1 MKTNTL
7 DFDAQALRE
16 RILDLAMRGKLV
28 PQDPNDEP
36 ASVLLEKIKAE
47 KEELVKEKKI
57 KKSKPLPAITDDEK
71 PFNIPDSWE
80 WVRFSELFNIE
91 GGSQPPKS
99 TFSDTGGKGK
109 IRLFQIRDYGENP
122 VPVYI
127 PIDKAKKISQ
137 IGDILLARYGASL
150 GKVFFAE
157 YGAYNVALAKVLF
170 NFKSEDFILKKYLF
184 YYFKSEL
191 YQNFVRSNS
200 RSAQAGF
207 NKSDLN
213 RLVFPVPPISEQKR
227 IAAKIAQLFALLRK
241 VESSTQQYAEL
252 QTLLKSKVL
261 DLAMHGKLV
270 KQDPNDEPASVL
282 LEKIKTEKAELV
294 KEKKI
299 KKSKPLP
306 PITDEEKPFDIPDSW
321 EWVRLGDVIN
331 LVSGRDIA
339 KKAHLSHPQ
348 SKSIPYITGASN
360 INEQGQITITEWV
373 NNPSVIV
380 NKGTL
385 LLSVKGTI
393 GKITVLSIP
402 RAHIARQ
409 IMGIENIYGLDSN
422 YQKFYLKSYVQE
434 LQKKAKSMIPGIS
447 RDDLL
452 LATFPLPPIT
462 EQSRIVS
469 KIKRVFELIDGV
481 KHDYRFTSFQPNTI
495 GPAVTS
501 IKIDKNRFERYYNLV
516 SRLLPLANLYK
527 SFNMVKRQ
535 QAKLIAIIDRIHS
548 GEITVNEALDTAGEY
563 STLYII
569 MHMTFIHNAESFI
582 NYYLSEAKFNKET
595 THALNIRAIRNYAE
609 HCAIPVTRISYKHQ
623 AGRGKEIIEL
633 PIWVEKKNLL
643 FFNYLRDR
651 NKSIINN
658 WEDGKIRLDIEIA
671 YAWEELKDY
680 FDTIKKKYIQKY
692 VGEDII
698 KQILND
704 KELFEEKLL
713 SEDVTG
719 VIDLKR
725 AGDGWP
731 GEYFN
736 SPKVLKNLINTIFI
750 LYK

>member
-7 DFDAQALRE
+7 DFDAQALRD

-261 DLAMHGKLV
+261 NLAMRGKLV

-282 LEKIKTEKAELV
+282 LEKIKGEKAELA

-321 EWVRLGDVIN
+321 EWVRLESVCDEIGDIDHKMPRKTIN
-331 LVSGRDIA
+331 GQYLYISPKDFTKNGIDYDHA
-339 KKAHLSHPQ
+339 KRISEDDFKKLSQKFLP
-348 SKSIPYITGASN
+348 K
-360 INEQGQITITEWV
+360 
-373 NNPSVIV
+373 
-380 NKGTL
+380 KGDL
-385 LLSVKGTI
+385 IFPRYGTI
-393 GKITVLSIP
+393 GIIRKINTERPVLVSYSCCLIRSNKNISNDFIQYELKSKITKKEIDKYVNRSTQP
-402 RAHIARQ
+402 NV
-409 IMGIENIYGLDSN
+409 G
-422 YQKFYLKSYVQE
+422 LKSI
-434 LQKKAKSMIPGIS
+434 KSF
-447 RDDLL
+447 L
-452 LATFPLPPIT
+452 FPLPPLE
-462 EQSRIVS
+462 EQKRIVS
-469 KIKRVFELIDGV
+469 KI
-481 KHDYRFTSFQPNTI
+481 
-495 GPAVTS
+495 
-501 IKIDKNRFERYYNLV
+501 
-516 SRLLPLANLYK
+516 
-527 SFNMVKRQ
+527 
-535 QAKLIAIIDRIHS
+535 
-548 GEITVNEALDTAGEY
+548 
-563 STLYII
+563 
-569 MHMTFIHNAESFI
+569 
-582 NYYLSEAKFNKET
+582 
-595 THALNIRAIRNYAE
+595 
-609 HCAIPVTRISYKHQ
+609 
-623 AGRGKEIIEL
+623 IEL
-633 PIWVEKKNLL
+633 FSLL
-643 FFNYLRDR
+643 
-651 NKSIINN
+651 
-658 WEDGKIRLDIEIA
+658 
-671 YAWEELKDY
+671 
-680 FDTIKKKYIQKY
+680 
-692 VGEDII
+692 
-698 KQILND
+698 
-704 KELFEEKLL
+704 
-713 SEDVTG
+713 
-719 VIDLKR
+719 
-725 AGDGWP
+725 
-731 GEYFN
+731 
-736 SPKVLKNLINTIFI
+736 
-750 LYK
+750 

>member
-241 VESSTQQYAEL
+241 VESSTQQYAKL

-261 DLAMHGKLV
+261 DLAMRGKLV

-282 LEKIKTEKAELV
+282 LEKIKAEKAELI

-321 EWVRLGDVIN
+321 EWVRLGD
-331 LVSGRDIA
+331 LVSPVEYAMADGPFGSNLKKADYTNQPEVRIVQLSNIGENGWKDDNVKYTTFDHLKLIRRSEVFPGNIVIA
-339 KKAHLSHPQ
+339 KMMPAGRAILIPNKDKKYVLS
-348 SKSIPYITGASN
+348 SDAVKFIPTDLLNKQFLLNAINSN
-360 INEQGQITITEWV
+360 VYRDQ
-373 NNPSVIV
+373 V
-380 NKGTL
+380 NKKLQGTTRPRTSL
-385 LLSVKGTI
+385 KKLKNF
-393 GKITVLSIP
+393 VLPI
-402 RAHIARQ
+402 
-409 IMGIENIYGLDSN
+409 
-422 YQKFYLKSYVQE
+422 
-434 LQKKAKSMIPGIS
+434 
-447 RDDLL
+447 
-452 LATFPLPPIT
+452 PPIQ
-462 EQSRIVS
+462 EQKRILS
-469 KIKRVFELIDGV
+469 KLSMLKQDLI
-481 KHDYRFTSFQPNTI
+481 
-495 GPAVTS
+495 
-501 IKIDKNRFERYYNLV
+501 
-516 SRLLPLANLYK
+516 
-527 SFNMVKRQ
+527 
-535 QAKLIAIIDRIHS
+535 
-548 GEITVNEALDTAGEY
+548 
-563 STLYII
+563 
-569 MHMTFIHNAESFI
+569 
-582 NYYLSEAKFNKET
+582 
-595 THALNIRAIRNYAE
+595 
-609 HCAIPVTRISYKHQ
+609 
-623 AGRGKEIIEL
+623 
-633 PIWVEKKNLL
+633 
-643 FFNYLRDR
+643 
-651 NKSIINN
+651 
-658 WEDGKIRLDIEIA
+658 
-671 YAWEELKDY
+671 
-680 FDTIKKKYIQKY
+680 
-692 VGEDII
+692 
-698 KQILND
+698 
-704 KELFEEKLL
+704 
-713 SEDVTG
+713 
-719 VIDLKR
+719 
-725 AGDGWP
+725 
-731 GEYFN
+731 
-736 SPKVLKNLINTIFI
+736 
-750 LYK
+750 

>member
-1 MKTNTL
+1 
-7 DFDAQALRE
+7 
-16 RILDLAMRGKLV
+16 MRGKLV

-57 KKSKPLPAITDDEK
+57 KKTKSLPAITDDEK

-241 VESSTQQYAEL
+241 VESSTQQYAKL

-261 DLAMHGKLV
+261 DLAMRGKLV
-270 KQDPNDEPASVL
+270 KQDPNDEPASEL
-282 LEKIKTEKAELV
+282 LKKIKAEKAELI

-321 EWVRLGDVIN
+321 EWVRLGD
-331 LVSGRDIA
+331 LVSPVEYAMADGPFGSNLKKADYTNQPEVRIVQLSNIGENGWKDDNVKYTTFDHLKLIRRSEVFPGNIVIA
-339 KKAHLSHPQ
+339 KMMPAGRAILIPNKDKKYVLS
-348 SKSIPYITGASN
+348 SDAVKFIPTDLLNKQFLLNAINSN
-360 INEQGQITITEWV
+360 VYRDQ
-373 NNPSVIV
+373 V
-380 NKGTL
+380 NKKLQGTTRPRTSL
-385 LLSVKGTI
+385 KKLKNF
-393 GKITVLSIP
+393 VLPI
-402 RAHIARQ
+402 
-409 IMGIENIYGLDSN
+409 
-422 YQKFYLKSYVQE
+422 
-434 LQKKAKSMIPGIS
+434 
-447 RDDLL
+447 
-452 LATFPLPPIT
+452 PPIQ
-462 EQSRIVS
+462 EQKRILS
-469 KIKRVFELIDGV
+469 KLSMLKQDLI
-481 KHDYRFTSFQPNTI
+481 
-495 GPAVTS
+495 
-501 IKIDKNRFERYYNLV
+501 
-516 SRLLPLANLYK
+516 
-527 SFNMVKRQ
+527 
-535 QAKLIAIIDRIHS
+535 
-548 GEITVNEALDTAGEY
+548 
-563 STLYII
+563 
-569 MHMTFIHNAESFI
+569 
-582 NYYLSEAKFNKET
+582 
-595 THALNIRAIRNYAE
+595 
-609 HCAIPVTRISYKHQ
+609 
-623 AGRGKEIIEL
+623 
-633 PIWVEKKNLL
+633 
-643 FFNYLRDR
+643 
-651 NKSIINN
+651 
-658 WEDGKIRLDIEIA
+658 
-671 YAWEELKDY
+671 
-680 FDTIKKKYIQKY
+680 
-692 VGEDII
+692 
-698 KQILND
+698 
-704 KELFEEKLL
+704 
-713 SEDVTG
+713 
-719 VIDLKR
+719 
-725 AGDGWP
+725 
-731 GEYFN
+731 
-736 SPKVLKNLINTIFI
+736 
-750 LYK
+750 